1 MLRQLRRAAK
11 RNDAVVRA
19 VRGTYPALSWIAN
32 RRPIYTRVAPYLAEM
47 EFDEV
52 RLGGRGNEPATLLR
66 RTARAI
72 SLRDADILV
81 LGVGRGEELGLWEQQ
96 RPRSLVATDYFAQPA
111 AWGAR
116 PAASFAQADVRRLPF
131 ADASFDLVASTALL
145 EHVNGVDDV
154 VREMARVVRPAGLVF
169 ANFAPLYYTH
179 GGAHFLG
186 AYEHLWMSDEQFQ
199 AYLSARGIQTELEE
213 GAFWLRNN
221 MFSRLRYDEY
231 LAIFKSRFELDHV
244 VLAVSADAQQYKR
257 AHPSEWA
264 ALRERHAERDLL
276 TYGMTVWMR
285 PRAAARRPAAQCP
298 VAVAA

>member
-11 RNDAVVRA
+11 CNDAVVRV
-19 VRGTYPALSWIAN
+19 VRGTYPALNWIAN
-32 RRPIYTRVAPYLAEM
+32 RRPFYLRVSPYLAEM

-52 RLGGRGNEPATLLR
+52 RLGGRGNDPASLLR
-66 RTARAI
+66 RTASAI
-72 SLRDADILV
+72 SFRGADILV

-96 RPRSLVATDYFAQPA
+96 HPRSLVATDYFAQPT
-111 AWGAR
+111 AWGER

-199 AYLSARGIQTELEE
+199 AYLRARGIPIELEE
-213 GAFWLRNN
+213 GAFWLHNG

-231 LAIFKSRFELDHV
+231 LAIFKLHFELDHV
-244 VLAVSADAQQYKR
+244 VLAVSADAQRYKR
-257 AHPSEWA
+257 AHPIEWA

-276 TYGMTVWMR
+276 TDGMTVWMR
-285 PRAAARRPAAQCP
+285 PRAAARRSVAQCT